1 MPKHLYTLL
10 IIPHK
15 KKESVKRFLATPFHF
30 RLTGILSV
38 VFLCLFGYCAI
49 DYLTIKLE
57 QMELE
62 NLRQM
67 ASTQQEQ
74 IGTLEEKISYFEK
87 KLDDLKQIDEKIR
100 TMASGLTGSRGKT
113 TSKAASKDVA
123 PAREQLRGI
132 GGPMPAD
139 EMGPDKL
146 RMLNHHMDRLLEDAS
161 ARERSLAE
169 LQEYLRTQRSLAA
182 VTPSIWPVSG
192 WVTSEFGRR
201 TNPFGRRAEFHTA
214 LDIAT
219 KLGAPVQAPADGIVA
234 NVEKR
239 PDMGLMIQVE
249 HGRGIQTLYAHLF
262 RSVVSKGQVVKR
274 GEVIGYVG
282 NSGRSTGAHLHY
294 SVSLNG
300 VYVNPRK
307 YLP

>member
-1 MPKHLYTLL
+1 MAS
-10 IIPHK
+10 
-15 KKESVKRFLATPFHF
+15 E
-30 RLTGILSV
+30 LTG
-38 VFLCLFGYCAI
+38 
-49 DYLTIKLE
+49 TK
-57 QMELE
+57 
-62 NLRQM
+62 
-67 ASTQQEQ
+67 
-74 IGTLEEKISYFEK
+74 
-87 KLDDLKQIDEKIR
+87 
-100 TMASGLTGSRGKT
+100 RGKAT
-113 TSKAASKDVA
+113 AKDKIQ
-123 PAREQLRGI
+123 AREQLRGI
-132 GGPMPAD
+132 GGPMPVD
-139 EMGPDKL
+139 EVGPDKL
-146 RMLNHHMDRLLEDAS
+146 NKLNHHMDQLLQDAS

-169 LQEYLRTQRSLAA
+169 LQEYLRAQRSLAA
-182 VTPSIWPVSG
+182 ITPSVWPVTG

-201 TNPFGRRAEFHTA
+201 TNPFGGRGEFHTA

-219 KLGAPVQAPADGIVA
+219 KLGAPIHAPADGIVA

-262 RSVVSKGQVVKR
+262 RTAVSKGQVVKR
-274 GEVIGYVG
+274 GDVIGYVG

>member
-1 MPKHLYTLL
+1 MPKHFYTLL
-10 IIPHK
+10 IIPHRK
-15 KKESVKRFLATPFHF
+15 KDSVKKFLATPLHF
-30 RLTGILSV
+30 RLTAVIAGI
-38 VFLCLFGYCAI
+38 FLCFFAYCAV

-57 QMELE
+57 QMELA
-62 NLRQM
+62 NLREL

-74 IGTLEEKISYFEK
+74 IDTLQEKISFFDRQ
-87 KLDDLKQIDEKIR
+87 LADLKQVDEKIR
-100 TMASGLTGSRGKT
+100 NMASELTGKRGKG
-113 TSKAASKDVA
+113 AAKDKT

-139 EMGPDKL
+139 EAGSNQL
-146 RMLNHHMDRLLEDAS
+146 TGLNRRMDRLLEDAS

-169 LQEYLRTQRSLAA
+169 LQEYLRAQRSLAA
-182 VTPSIWPVSG
+182 VTPSIWPVAG

-201 TNPFGRRAEFHTA
+201 TNPFGGRGEFHTA
-214 LDIAT
+214 LDIAA
-219 KLGAPVQAPADGIVA
+219 KLGAPIQAPADGIVA

-239 PDMGLMIQVE
+239 PDMGLMVQIE

-262 RSVVSKGQVVKR
+262 RSAVSKGQVVKR
-274 GEVIGYVG
+274 GDVIAYVG

-300 VYVNPRK
+300 VYVNPRN
-307 YLP
+307 YLR